1 MSDHHSSLLMKAI
14 GLSQYGYVIA
24 MQERLKKGQNDDAL
38 CRKMLT
44 AVASI
49 LGLTWGDHAKA
60 RPVDF
65 VLTAAA
71 AVSTGPVR
79 ALRS

>member
-1 MSDHHSSLLMKAI
+1 MKAI

-44 AVASI
+44 AVVLI
-49 LGLTWGDHAKA
+49 LGLTWGDHAKV

-65 VLTAAA
+65 VPIVA
-71 AVSTGPVR
+71 AVVSAGLVLVP
-79 ALRS
+79 RS

>member
-1 MSDHHSSLLMKAI
+1 MKAI
-14 GLSQYGYVIA
+14 GLSQYDYMIA

-44 AVASI
+44 VVALI
-49 LGLTWGDHAKA
+49 LGSTWSDHGKA

-65 VLTAAA
+65 VPIVA
-71 AVSTGPVR
+71 AVVSAVLVLAPR
-79 ALRS
+79 F

>member
-1 MSDHHSSLLMKAI
+1 MKAI

-65 VLTAAA
+65 VPIVA
-71 AVSTGPVR
+71 AVVSAGLVLVP
-79 ALRS
+79 RS